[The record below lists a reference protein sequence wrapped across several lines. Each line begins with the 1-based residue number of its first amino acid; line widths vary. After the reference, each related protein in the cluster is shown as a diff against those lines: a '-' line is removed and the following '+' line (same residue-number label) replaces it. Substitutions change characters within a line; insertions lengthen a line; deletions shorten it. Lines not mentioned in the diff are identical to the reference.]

1 MQHIVV
7 KEYNVQYPSLFLKEK
22 DLILPILKENLI
34 SIFHIGS
41 TSVPFLK
48 AKPIIDILIV
58 VKDLK
63 KVDEK
68 KKEWEAVGYEY
79 LGEFGIKGR
88 RYCRKGGDERT
99 HQVHIFQ
106 EEDEGNI
113 VRHLAVR
120 EYLRNHPNVAK
131 EYGALKEDLARRF
144 PYDIDSY
151 CNGKEKYMTQLEENA
166 LKEWREKDL
175 CVKDLNSY

>member
-68 KKEWEAVGYEY
+68 KKE
-79 LGEFGIKGR
+79 
-88 RYCRKGGDERT
+88 
-99 HQVHIFQ
+99 
-106 EEDEGNI
+106 
-113 VRHLAVR
+113 
-120 EYLRNHPNVAK
+120 
-131 EYGALKEDLARRF
+131 
-144 PYDIDSY
+144 
-151 CNGKEKYMTQLEENA
+151 
-166 LKEWREKDL
+166 
-175 CVKDLNSY
+175 